1 MPQNRLKVHISGMGG
16 QGVGATS
23 RVLTYAAQLAGL
35 SVISMETHGLAQRGG
50 VVVSDIA
57 IGYDPRESPLCA
69 AGEADVVITLEAVES
84 LRSMGKL
91 RKNGIAVVNTT
102 KYHPL
107 TVRIGKG
114 EVKYPTLDEI
124 KQELKKRTPNVI
136 MVNAD
141 KDARDLGISIAMNV
155 VLIGALSANADIL
168 PFTPDHLRE
177 AIKAKI
183 PKKFVEVNM
192 KAFEKGM
199 QAKIE

>member
-1 MPQNRLKVHISGMGG
+1 MTQNRLKVHISGMGG
-16 QGVGATS
+16 QGIGSTS
-23 RVLTYAAQLAGL
+23 RILTYAAQLAGL

-91 RKNGIAVVNTT
+91 KKNGIAVVNTT
-102 KYHPL
+102 KYQPL

-114 EVKYPTLDEI
+114 VVKYPSLEAI

-136 MVNAD
+136 LVDAD
-141 KDARDLGISIAMNV
+141 KAARELGISLAMNV

-168 PFTPDHLRE
+168 PFSVEQIKE

-183 PKKFVEVNM
+183 PPKFVDVNM

-199 QAKIE
+199 EAKIS